1 MATVNGTNGSN
12 TLLGTNGN
20 DGIFGYGGN
29 DVLKGLGGADYLDGG
44 SGTDLA
50 AYIDSDEGVIVDL
63 MSGEGFGGDAQGDT
77 LVSIENLQGSDYD
90 DTLVGNNG
98 NNGLTGWAGN
108 DTLKGGGGTDTLQGF
123 DGNDTL
129 KGGGGADTLNGGSGV
144 DTAAYNDSPEG
155 VIVTLHNGDA
165 GGGEAAGDN
174 LISIENVTGSAYDD
188 TLVGTEGA
196 NTLTGLNGNDWL
208 KGFGGA
214 DTLYGGNGNDELYGG
229 GGNDTLDG
237 GAGIDT
243 MFGGSGNDTYYV
255 ENASDSVDENGGEGV
270 DVVRTSVSWTL
281 TAGADVETL
290 RTTNDNGTASINL
303 TGNSSGNVIR
313 GNNGNNIINGGAGDD
328 ELTGLGGQDSFLFN
342 TTLSAATNVDA
353 ITDFN
358 VAADTIL
365 LDDAIFSSSLGLG
378 NISAGE
384 FVIGATAQDTN
395 DRIIYNSG
403 TGALSYDSDGVGGTD
418 AIQFA
423 QLSTGLAL
431 TYLDFVVV

>member
-63 MSGEGFGGDAQGDT
+63 VSGEGFGGDAEGDT
-77 LVSIENLQGSDYD
+77 LVSIEDVQGSDHD
-90 DTLVGNNG
+90 DMLVGNNG
-98 NNGLTGWAGN
+98 DNDLTGWAGN
-108 DTLKGGGGTDTLQGF
+108 DTLKGGGGADTLQGF
-123 DGNDTL
+123 DGNDLL
-129 KGGGGADTLNGGSGV
+129 KGGGGADTLNGGWGI

-155 VIVTLHNGDA
+155 VIVTLYDGDA
-165 GGGEAAGDN
+165 GGGDAAGDN
-174 LISIENVTGSAYDD
+174 LIGIENVTGSAYDD
-188 TLVGTEGA
+188 ILAGTESA
-196 NTLTGLNGNDWL
+196 NTLTGLSGDDWL

-214 DTLYGGNGNDELYGG
+214 DALYGGSGNDDLQGG
-229 GGNDTLDG
+229 SGNDTLDG
-237 GAGIDT
+237 GAGMDT
-243 MFGGSGNDTYYV
+243 LLGQTGNDTYYV
-255 ENASDSVDENGGEGV
+255 DNAGDSVGENGGEGV
-270 DVVRTSVSWTL
+270 DVVRTSVSWVL

-290 RTTNDNGTASINL
+290 RTTNDTGTASINL
-303 TGNSSGNVIR
+303 TGNSSGNVVR

-342 TTLSAATNVDA
+342 TALSAATNVDA
-353 ITDFN
+353 IPDFN
-358 VAADTIL
+358 VATDTIL
-365 LDDAIFSSSLGLG
+365 LDNAIFSSSLGPG
-378 NISAGE
+378 TIAAGE
-384 FVIGATAQDTN
+384 LVIGAAAQDSN
-395 DRIIYNSG
+395 DRIVYNSA

-418 AIQFA
+418 AVQFA
-423 QLSTGLAL
+423 QLSAGLAL